1 MDLDDAQLHPNWLAL
16 ATVTFPRK
24 RFVRG
29 LELQSNEEY
38 KKEETNAQVDGDG
51 SGEDVRTFYEEITK
65 NSKTSIPTTAPT
77 MVNRSYNSKKP
88 DMLKFDRN
96 QFFRLATTNNVTELA
111 RINYQAGDVD
121 VCDAF
126 GWTAL
131 MMAACEGA
139 IDAVRFLLQLGA
151 NKNVKEKTGRTA
163 RDYAI
168 EKGYDCIATI
178 LQTNIEDIEEHAS
191 QEVSSATVSIEPF
204 YCTSCEHT
212 FTNTTRLRHETS
224 TVHQF
229 STKAIGAQN
238 KLNKFNISNKNRGL
252 QLMVKQGWDKES
264 GLGPTQSGRLY
275 PVKTV
280 IRKKRTGLGTKQE
293 PARVTHFDAFDKQA
307 VMHNRSS
314 NLPKSKK
321 RSRCDIRSEKLRDWK
336 RERRLRKALS

>member
-29 LELQSNEEY
+29 LELQSNEEN
-38 KKEETNAQVDGDG
+38 KVEEIKAQLCGEG
-51 SGEDVRTFYEEITK
+51 RGEDVRIFYEELTK
-65 NSKTSIPTTAPT
+65 HSKTSVPTTAPT
-77 MVNRSYNSKKP
+77 MVSGSFNSMKP
-88 DMLKFDRN
+88 TFLKFDSN
-96 QFFRLATTNNVTELA
+96 KFFRLATTNNVTELA
-111 RINYQAGDVD
+111 RINYQACDVD

-168 EKGYDCIATI
+168 EKGYDHIATI
-178 LQTNIEDIEEHAS
+178 LQKNVEDIEEHAS
-191 QEVSSATVSIEPF
+191 QKVSSATVSIEPF

-264 GLGPTQSGRLY
+264 GLGPTQAGRLY

-314 NLPKSKK
+314 NLPKSRK

>member
-1 MDLDDAQLHPNWLAL
+1 MDSDDSQLHPNWLAL

-29 LELQSNEEY
+29 LELRSNEEA
-38 KKEETNAQVDGDG
+38 KVEKNSAQLGERK
-51 SGEDVRTFYEEITK
+51 GEDVRKFYEELTK
-65 NSKTSIPTTAPT
+65 HSKTNVPVTAPS
-77 MVNRSYNSKKP
+77 VSSSSIKSKK
-88 DMLKFDRN
+88 LSLLNFDSN
-96 QFFRLATTNNVTELA
+96 KFFRLATTNDVTELA

-139 IDAVRFLLQLGA
+139 ICAVRFLLQLGA
-151 NKNVKEKTGRTA
+151 DKSIKEKTGRTA
-163 RDYAI
+163 RDFAI
-168 EKGYDCIATI
+168 EKGYDHIATI
-178 LQTNIEDIEEHAS
+178 LQTIIEDIKEPSS
-191 QEVSSATVSIEPF
+191 QEMSSANVSVEHF

-212 FTNTTRLRHETS
+212 FTNTNRLRHETS

-229 STKAIGAQN
+229 TTKAIGAQN

-264 GLGPTQSGRLY
+264 GLGPIQAGRLY

-293 PARVTHFDAFDKQA
+293 PARVTHFGAFDKQA
-307 VMHNRSS
+307 VMHNQSS
-314 NLPKSKK
+314 ILPKSKK

-336 RERRLRKALS
+336 RERRLRKELS